1 VAPERLATDQFH
13 STQSNPAGDATSET
27 LMDLYKQGDRS
38 VNGDPA
44 LERFGFFCWE
54 APEGSAIDTE
64 AILASNPAVECGRIP
79 LDRIMTDLATI
90 PEHEARRYRLNQF
103 ISGSSE
109 SWLPAPVFYA
119 CQAQGIAE
127 IEGCVLAVDVT
138 ATLDHATISAAKK
151 VGDKV
156 QTELVASLVNP
167 TEGRLY
173 EMLVSLLRNTKATA
187 IVVDGG
193 RMPNLQKRLK
203 QNGLPLWSLWS
214 KEVAAAASTSFSL
227 FQQGLIEW
235 NGTDQL
241 LIAQVPRGV
250 VRYSGE
256 NWFLSRRDSFGD
268 IDAVTATLMAVYV
281 SVQHQPATIGVF

>member
-1 VAPERLATDQFH
+1 
-13 STQSNPAGDATSET
+13 
-27 LMDLYKQGDRS
+27 
-38 VNGDPA
+38 
-44 LERFGFFCWE
+44 
-54 APEGSAIDTE
+54 
-64 AILASNPAVECGRIP
+64 
-79 LDRIMTDLATI
+79 
-90 PEHEARRYRLNQF
+90 
-103 ISGSSE
+103 
-109 SWLPAPVFYA
+109 VFYK

-127 IEGCVLAVDVT
+127 IDGCVLSVDVT

-151 VGDKV
+151 VGDIV

-173 EMLVSLLRNTKATA
+173 EMLVSLYRSTKATA
-187 IVVDGG
+187 IVVDGS

-281 SVQHQPATIGVF
+281 AVQHQPATIGVF